1 MEKRGRGSFSSI
13 FNFSRLRG
21 RGGSLRGYQVVRDVR
36 ARMPKALRTW
46 ETWVP
51 SSLTINVKFSA
62 QWKVVFAK
70 NGYEITYNCYN
81 YHIFHVHVGLLQGV
95 H

>member
-21 RGGSLRGYQVVRDVR
+21 RGYQVVRDVI
-36 ARMPKALRTW
+36 ARMPEALRTW
-46 ETWVP
+46 ETWEP

-70 NGYEITYNCYN
+70 NGYEITYN